1 MGLINAAKLNDPM
14 LKRIERGIDAKV
26 SPALRKQYMSILI
39 AGMKIIYHSAISDQ
53 IANKLKTSMDIKGDV
68 SKGVANIIATIFN
81 EVGKKMVPQ
90 QKSNFVAASMPAGVT
105 LMCQLLDYSE
115 QIAGTKVTEDLI
127 AETSQATSVELLRKF
142 GIDENQVKQAIAA
155 GQKKVGA

>member
-1 MGLINAAKLNDPM
+1 MGLINPTKIDDPM

-26 SPALRKQYMSILI
+26 SPQLRKQYLQILV
-39 AGMKIIYHSAISDQ
+39 AGMKVIYHSEISKQ
-53 IANKLKTSMDIKGDV
+53 IADKLKSSMDIKGDV
-68 SKGVANIIATIFN
+68 SKGTANIIATIFN
-81 EVGKKMVPQ
+81 EVSRNMRPE
-90 QKSNFVAASMPAGVT
+90 QKTSFVAAAMPAGVT

-142 GIDENQVKQAIAA
+142 GIDESQVKSAIAA